1 MKVEKILNE
10 KEQTSQMQGLSKM
23 KVVRT
28 AVYARVSTD
37 MDIQK
42 SSLEEQMKSFR
53 AKIDEHPGWVLVD
66 VYADEGISGTRV
78 KHRKAF
84 LRMIKDCEEGKV
96 NYILAKSISR
106 FARNTVECLYYVRY
120 LQSLGVQLFFEKENI
135 RTDDPTSSFVLSLMS
150 AVAQDESHSISMN
163 VKMGYRSRYKR
174 GEYNL
179 GNNRMLGY
187 DCIRGKL
194 VPNKDADIVRTVF
207 SRFLEGQTYREIA
220 DGIQDMGATTMR
232 GKSRLSPETIRYMLG
247 NETYVGDK
255 LLQKQAPRDYL
266 TKKPDPNI
274 PYQSVY
280 LSNDHEAI
288 IDRETWEKVQGI
300 LQQRK
305 EAAKAGIFRRCK
317 EHHILYGKVFCGECG
332 APFIRRTYRSGDRHY
347 KAWNCKERQKGS
359 KGNGCKN
366 VIMREDVLIQAILDE
381 LGGTALDEVQMGTI
395 QKVLVFTDGV
405 EIVR

>member
-1 MKVEKILNE
+1 MIIRKINKIETAEKKKV
-10 KEQTSQMQGLSKM
+10 
-23 KVVRT
+23 
-28 AVYARVSTD
+28 AAYCRVST
-37 MDIQK
+37 QK
-42 SSLEEQMKSFR
+42 DEQEESYEVQQDYYTDYIRKNPAWELVKIYSDKHSATGAINRPGFQEMMADAKDQ
-53 AKIDEHPGWVLVD
+53 KIDLLLV
-66 VYADEGISGTRV
+66 
-78 KHRKAF
+78 
-84 LRMIKDCEEGKV
+84 
-96 NYILAKSISR
+96 KSISR
-106 FARNTVECLYYVRY
+106 FARNVVDCQVY
-120 LQSLGVQLFFEKENI
+120 LQRLKSYGCTVYFEKENI

-220 DGIQDMGATTMR
+220 DGIQDIGATTMR

-255 LLQKQAPRDYL
+255 LLQKQPPRDYL

-274 PYQSVY
+274 PYQPVY
-280 LSNDHEAI
+280 LSDDHEAI
-288 IDRETWEKVQGI
+288 IDRETWNKVQGI
-300 LQQRK
+300 LQQRE
-305 EAAKAGIFRRCK
+305 EAAKAGIYKRSK

-332 APFIRRTYRSGDRHY
+332 APFIRRTYCSGDRHY

-366 VIMREDVLIQAILDE
+366 VILREDVLIQAILE
-381 LGGTALDEVQMGTI
+381 KLGESVLDEVQMGTI
-395 QKVLVFTDGV
+395 QKVLVFTDRV

>member
-1 MKVEKILNE
+1 
-10 KEQTSQMQGLSKM
+10 
-23 KVVRT
+23 
-28 AVYARVSTD
+28 
-37 MDIQK
+37 
-42 SSLEEQMKSFR
+42 
-53 AKIDEHPGWVLVD
+53 
-66 VYADEGISGTRV
+66 
-78 KHRKAF
+78 
-84 LRMIKDCEEGKV
+84 
-96 NYILAKSISR
+96 
-106 FARNTVECLYYVRY
+106 
-120 LQSLGVQLFFEKENI
+120 
-135 RTDDPTSSFVLSLMS
+135 MS

-300 LQQRK
+300 LQQRE
-305 EAAKAGIFRRCK
+305 EAAKAGIYKRSK

-332 APFIRRTYRSGDRHY
+332 APYVRRTYRSGDRHY

-366 VIMREDVLIQAILDE
+366 VIMREDVLIQAILDK
-381 LGGTALDEVQMGTI
+381 LGESVLVEEVLGTI
-395 QKVLVFTDGV
+395 QKVLVFTDRV

>member
-1 MKVEKILNE
+1 MQALIIRKISKKENVEK
-10 KEQTSQMQGLSKM
+10 K
-23 KVVRT
+23 KV
-28 AVYARVSTD
+28 AAYCRVST
-37 MDIQK
+37 QK
-42 SSLEEQMKSFR
+42 DEQEESYEVQQDYYTDYIRKNPAWELVKIYSDKHSATGAINRPGFQEMMADAKDH
-53 AKIDEHPGWVLVD
+53 KIDLLLV
-66 VYADEGISGTRV
+66 
-78 KHRKAF
+78 
-84 LRMIKDCEEGKV
+84 
-96 NYILAKSISR
+96 KSISR
-106 FARNTVECLYYVRY
+106 FARNVVDCQVY
-120 LQSLGVQLFFEKENI
+120 LQRLKSYGCTVYFEKENI

-194 VPNKDADIVRTVF
+194 VPNKDADIVRAVF

-288 IDRETWEKVQGI
+288 IDRETWNKVQGI
-300 LQQRK
+300 LQQRE
-305 EAAKAGIFRRCK
+305 EAAKAGIYKRSK

-332 APFIRRTYRSGDRHY
+332 APFIRRTYRSGGRHY

-359 KGNGCKN
+359 KGNRCKN
-366 VIMREDVLIQAILDE
+366 VIMREDVLIQAILDK
-381 LGGTALDEVQMGTI
+381 LGGTTLDEVQMGTI
-395 QKVLVFTDGV
+395 QKVLVYTDRV

>member
-1 MKVEKILNE
+1 MIIRKISKKETAEKKKV
-10 KEQTSQMQGLSKM
+10 
-23 KVVRT
+23 
-28 AVYARVSTD
+28 AAYCRVST
-37 MDIQK
+37 QK
-42 SSLEEQMKSFR
+42 DEQEESYEVQQDYYTDYIRKNPAWELVKIYSDKHSATGAINRPGFQEMMADAKDH
-53 AKIDEHPGWVLVD
+53 KIDLLLV
-66 VYADEGISGTRV
+66 
-78 KHRKAF
+78 
-84 LRMIKDCEEGKV
+84 
-96 NYILAKSISR
+96 KSISR
-106 FARNTVECLYYVRY
+106 FARNVVDCQVY
-120 LQSLGVQLFFEKENI
+120 LQRLKSYGCTVYFEKENI

-300 LQQRK
+300 LQRRE
-305 EAAKAGIFRRCK
+305 EAAKTGIYKRSK

-332 APFIRRTYRSGDRHY
+332 APYVRRTYRSGDRHY
-347 KAWNCKERQKGS
+347 KAWNCKERQKGR

-366 VIMREDVLIQAILDE
+366 VILREDVLIQAILE
-381 LGGTALDEVQMGTI
+381 KLGESVLVEEVLGTI
-395 QKVLVFTDGV
+395 QKVLLYPDRV
-405 EIVR
+405 EIVK

>member
-96 NYILAKSISR
+96 DYILAKSISR

-207 SRFLEGQTYREIA
+207 SRFLEGQTYRGIA

-280 LSNDHEAI
+280 LSNDHESI
-288 IDRETWEKVQGI
+288 IDRETWNKVQGI
-300 LQQRK
+300 LQQRE
-305 EAAKAGIFRRCK
+305 EAAKTGIYKRSK

-366 VIMREDVLIQAILDE
+366 VIMREDVLIQAILDK
-381 LGGTALDEVQMGTI
+381 LGESVLVEEVLGTI
-395 QKVLVFTDGV
+395 QKVLVFTDRV